1 MIRIPKE
8 CVILMETGNGL
19 DKRGFVVRL
28 PAASRDFFSY
38 IASRIALELIQPPT
52 QQESGISHESSDQDA
67 KLTI

>member
-8 CVILMETGNGL
+8 YVILMETGNGL

-28 PAASRDFFSY
+28 PAASRDFFFY
-38 IASRIALELIQPPT
+38 IASRIAPELIQPPA
-52 QQESGISHESSDQDA
+52 QLKSGIFHESSDLDA